1 MQQSDLV
8 YLLEPMIQA
17 GNAVV
22 TFLHKVKPVMQNREP
37 MCGLVAITMAGEL
50 LSGAVASSASP
61 ENLLSLGRQRQVTKH
76 GELLSANF
84 LLQIASE
91 AIRCC
96 GKIVPY
102 SVITHVNLLE
112 HLLCGH
118 AIVVP
123 YDCDKDHTPCLA
135 KGHRAH
141 WCLIVGVAFPV
152 QLENPD
158 FRHLLPHC
166 TQDPSIE
173 NHYILQ
179 DDHVLQSI
187 AAVETLSDCRNPHVF
202 TRHGKSRHLGLWKLS
217 DLLKSN
223 VNITEFST
231 QHCGD
236 DYVLPDEEL
245 SECLGSK
252 IVILSRTIV

>member
-1 MQQSDLV
+1 MRKRGSIEPPLDPPLV
-8 YLLEPMIQA
+8 LQNHQPMY
-17 GNAVV
+17 
-22 TFLHKVKPVMQNREP
+22 
-37 MCGLVAITMAGEL
+37 GLVAITMASEL
-50 LSGAVASSASP
+50 LSGTVVNTASP
-61 ENLLSLGRQRQVTKH
+61 ECLLGLSCQWRLTKH

-91 AIRCC
+91 AIHCC
-96 GKIVPY
+96 GKLVPS

-141 WCLIVGVAFPV
+141 WCLVVGVAFPIQV
-152 QLENPD
+152 GSPG

-166 TQDPSIE
+166 TQDPSIRS
-173 NHYILQ
+173 HYAL
-179 DDHVLQSI
+179 DDDVLQSTP
-187 AAVETLSDCRNPHVF
+187 AVEALSDCKNPHVF

-217 DLLKSN
+217 DLMKSN
-223 VNITEFST
+223 ANITEFNP
-231 QHCGD
+231 QRCDD
-236 DYVLPDEEL
+236 DYILPDEDL
-245 SECLGSK
+245 SQCLGSK
-252 IVILSRTIV
+252 MVILSRKKV